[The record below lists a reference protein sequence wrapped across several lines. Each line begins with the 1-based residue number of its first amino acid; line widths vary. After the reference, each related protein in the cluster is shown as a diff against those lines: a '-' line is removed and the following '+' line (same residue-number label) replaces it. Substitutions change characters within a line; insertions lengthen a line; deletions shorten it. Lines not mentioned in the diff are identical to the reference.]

1 MINEN
6 RLTYY
11 NSLSSLEYHAFSF
24 SLFTI
29 SFFAN
34 VRWYLKN
41 PRVWLVSD
49 VWLDSRK
56 QVWIYCIILALYQ
69 KPHQP
74 QYLEWTLHLP
84 SQTQI
89 ILPYVWPFIFTNDKK
104 KVLFPSESH
113 SVQHLWAIS
122 VQRTML
128 DVFFFGFLD
137 QFLPPTHALIKEII
151 HEYLLYILGMSG
163 LPLPSQWVAKPGTVC
178 VCVCLHLCACSVAQS
193 CPTLWGPM
201 DCSLP
206 SSWAHGIFQVRILK
220 QGAISY
226 SMGSSRSRDPTHISC
241 DSCIGE
247 TPKEE
252 HQIYHSIWLNNS
264 FNCFFTRSYLC
275 WWERADLQVDFEG
288 HFNTRRKL
296 IIIKYLWK
304 LISLCGFRVFK
315 CSYS

>member
-178 VCVCLHLCACSVAQS
+178 VCVCVCTCVLAQLLSHVQLFEAPWTVAYQA
-193 CPTLWGPM
+193 PEPM
-201 DCSLP
+201 EFFRWEYWSRVPFLTPWDLP
-206 SSWAHGIFQVRILK
+206 DLEIQRTSPVTPALVKPQKRSIKFIILFDLIIASIAFSQEVIYVDERELIYKWILK
-220 QGAISY
+220 VILIQE
-226 SMGSSRSRDPTHISC
+226 GS
-241 DSCIGE
+241 
-247 TPKEE
+247 
-252 HQIYHSIWLNNS
+252 
-264 FNCFFTRSYLC
+264 
-275 WWERADLQVDFEG
+275 
-288 HFNTRRKL
+288 
-296 IIIKYLWK
+296 
-304 LISLCGFRVFK
+304 
-315 CSYS
+315 